1 MIPTLAKH
9 FTIYINV
16 CSKLITFMPPFLLIV
31 FLLVSV
37 TFVTQVFVL
46 FPLEFVRSF
55 SVPSWL
61 TLAVLALV
69 LFWCFGE

>member
-1 MIPTLAKH
+1 
-9 FTIYINV
+9 
-16 CSKLITFMPPFLLIV
+16 MPPFLLIV
-31 FLLVSV
+31 LLLVSV

-46 FPLEFVRSF
+46 FPLELVRNF

-61 TLAVLALV
+61 TLAVLGLV